1 MMAQTSGRQRVMA
14 GITHGDGSGFAR
26 FLKKGYFEVDTRR
39 TQQTA
44 TRTDYDVI
52 INVVTARVPNDKDTD
67 CATGI
72 EDWTGVRYADY
83 TPISSFNRGQVLVE
97 KGLEIGNQARGGQE
111 IILRPGVDT
120 FKEYVVAG
128 CTVGT
133 DQGSYMGLE
142 ANHPPSNSG
151 YVGYT
156 KDHFTAF
163 PRQDQNAHS
172 FPPMASLLMLTDKSV
187 DGKKVKM
194 VSWSAG
200 NNNDFANVGVASV
213 TAVGGNGGIFEIV
226 WAQPFADANYVVVGL
241 ANMWCS
247 GGFGLHI
254 DDDFTQTKL
263 KTRVTTTHPYDQYQ
277 INHYGG
283 DCTFQTLFAIGN

>member
-1 MMAQTSGRQRVMA
+1 MTV
-14 GITHGDGSGFAR
+14 
-26 FLKKGYFEVDTRR
+26 
-39 TQQTA
+39 
-44 TRTDYDVI
+44 
-52 INVVTARVPNDKDTD
+52 
-67 CATGI
+67 
-72 EDWTGVRYADY
+72 DY

-97 KGLEIGNQARGGQE
+97 KGLEIGNKARGGQD
-111 IILRPGVDT
+111 IILKPGVDI

-156 KDHFTAF
+156 KDHVHFTAF

-194 VSWSAG
+194 VSWSAR
-200 NNNDFANVGVASV
+200 NNNDFANVGAHLSRQLAG
-213 TAVGGNGGIFEIV
+213 TADSLRLFGPNLLQTQTMWWSAWPTCG
-226 WAQPFADANYVVVGL
+226 AAVGL
-241 ANMWCS
+241 ASTSM
-247 GGFGLHI
+247 
-254 DDDFTQTKL
+254 
-263 KTRVTTTHPYDQYQ
+263 TTSHKQR
-277 INHYGG
+277 
-283 DCTFQTLFAIGN
+283 